1 MNNQNHS
8 MTAAN
13 IYAALCAFLVCFQL
27 SLVLGA
33 PLGHLTQGG
42 FQTGVL
48 STSGRTMAAVSA
60 VLLAM
65 MALVVQR
72 AARNKPG
79 PRWPLWAVLCITTL
93 TTIANIMTPSFW
105 ERALW
110 GPVATVMLVCAILV
124 WWRNTPAK

>member
-1 MNNQNHS
+1 MSNQIHA
-8 MTAAN
+8 MIAAH
-13 IYAALCAFLVCFQL
+13 IYTVLCAILICFQV

-65 MALVVQR
+65 MALAVQR
-72 AARNKPG
+72 AARNKLE
-79 PRWPLWAVLCITTL
+79 PRWPLWAVLCITGL
-93 TTIANIMTPSFW
+93 TTVANIVTPSFW

-110 GPVATVMLVCAILV
+110 GPVASVMLVCAILV
-124 WWRNTPAK
+124 WWRSSPAK